1 MSTYLSYFKIKFLNE
16 IQYRIA
22 AMAGVVTQFAWGLM
36 YIMLFSTFISNGVN
50 NNMSIAQMSTYV
62 WLQQSFF
69 AIFAYWS
76 IDMDI
81 FNMIIKGD
89 ISYELVKP
97 LKLYNIWFFRTFG
110 LKVGRVILRAI
121 PIILVC
127 GLLPL
132 GDYGLM
138 APSSI
143 ISFIWFCISLI
154 LSVIMVIVYIMIMYI
169 LTISAISPTGIRIVF
184 VLVADFFAGGLI
196 PIAFMPDFVIN
207 ILKFTPFYYFQ
218 NIPYSIYNGYFSN
231 NLEIFQMVIIQIL
244 WIVVLYLLGN
254 FMMNRAL
261 KKVVVQGG

>member
-22 AMAGVVTQFAWGLM
+22 AMAGVATQFAWGFM
-36 YIMLFSTFISNGVN
+36 YIMLFSTFISNGNSSMTV
-50 NNMSIAQMSTYV
+50 SQMSSYI
-62 WLQQSFF
+62 WLQQAFF
-69 AIFAYWS
+69 SLFAYWT

-97 LKLYNIWFFRTFG
+97 LKLYNIWFFRTLG
-110 LKVGRVILRAI
+110 LKLGRVVLRSV
-121 PIILVC
+121 PIILIC

-138 APSSI
+138 APASV
-143 ISFIWFCISLI
+143 ISFIYFVISLI
-154 LSVIMVIVYIMIMYI
+154 FSVIMVIVYIMIMYI

-184 VLVADFFAGGLI
+184 VLVGDFFAGGLI
-196 PIAFMPDFVIN
+196 PIAFMPDFLIN

-231 NLEIFQMVIIQIL
+231 NLEIFKMIVIQFI
-244 WIVVLYLLGN
+244 WIVVLYSFGN
-254 FMMNRAL
+254 FMMNRSL
-261 KKVVVQGG
+261 KKVVIQGG